1 MAGAGVAVTGLV
13 VAIQIGDSPF
23 WSGGKSLSQ
32 LYTFEQ
38 YEVVKRKK
46 ISSTSTLL
54 TIQPTTFGP
63 RANQSRLDS
72 QRIAEASEKGIWS
85 VQVKHPLLTI
95 ARLYTP
101 IPPTLTEPSRPAWK
115 DKSGQ
120 IPEDPEEDQLRFL
133 VRSYPDGELSK
144 YLSRLQP
151 GAHVEIRGPYQEYEI
166 PDGVSDVLFLAGG
179 TGIAPAL
186 QMANSLLEKEN
197 GQKQPNMSV
206 LWANRHAN
214 DCRGGT
220 LAPPPSPE
228 NIFARLWSV
237 TLGEG
242 AKRPSTSAS
251 RSRDESPIVEELAT
265 LKRQYPDNFEIHYFA
280 DDEGRFITKQDV
292 QSKLRDHTALNRRDA
307 PSAGARKKLILISG
321 PDGFVDYLAGPKEW
335 KGGKEVQGNL
345 GGMLKDLNPPGWN
358 IWKL

>member
-1 MAGAGVAVTGLV
+1 AGLIVAL
-13 VAIQIGDSPF
+13 QYSDSSS

-38 YEVVKRKK
+38 YEVVKRKR

-63 RANQSRLDS
+63 RAKQSRLDS
-72 QRIAEASEKGIWS
+72 QRVAEASENGIWS

-115 DKSGQ
+115 DKSGK
-120 IPEDPEEDQLRFL
+120 IPADPEEDQLRFL

-151 GAHVEIRGPYQEYEI
+151 GAHVEIRGPYQEYKI

-186 QMANSLLEKEN
+186 QMATSLLDKAKGE
-197 GQKQPNMSV
+197 KQPNMSI
-206 LWANRHAN
+206 LWANRHAK
-214 DCRGGT
+214 DCQGGV
-220 LAPPPSPE
+220 LAPPPPLE
-228 NIFARLWSV
+228 NMFARLWSA
-237 TLGEG
+237 TLGAG
-242 AKRPSTSAS
+242 PKRPMTSGS
-251 RSRDESPIVEELAT
+251 RSRDESPIVEELAN
-265 LKRQYPDNFEIHYFA
+265 LKRQHSDSFEIHYFA
-280 DDEGRFITKQDV
+280 DDEGRFITRQDV
-292 QSKLRDHTALNRRDA
+292 QSKLRYHNS
-307 PSAGARKKLILISG
+307 PSKHGTQADGVGKRLILISG
-321 PDGFVDYLAGPKEW
+321 PDGFVEYLAGPKEW
-335 KGGKEVQGNL
+335 KGGKEVQGSL
-345 GGMLKDLNPPGWN
+345 GGMLKDLNPQGWN